1 MKSRKLEVLES
12 KSRRTFIGQAVKG
25 IGAAAL
31 GANLKS
37 EVFALGSP
45 AYLKNMS
52 AQRKQQFGFVIHG
65 GAGTLSHS
73 LMTPGV
79 EQSYRAQLSE
89 ALSAGYNILNK
100 NGSALDA
107 VEHAL
112 RILEDSPLFNAGKG
126 AVFTSAG
133 TNELDASIMDGS
145 NLKAGAVAVLRHI
158 KNPISLARLVMERS
172 PHVMMVGEGAE
183 TFAREQDVEFVPQS
197 YFRTEFRWKQYL
209 EEKAKDQKS
218 HSPGKSKAFQKSSAI
233 SAPNGYKLGT
243 VGAAALDQHGNLAA
257 GTSTGGISYKK
268 FGRVGDSPII
278 GAGTYANNQTCA
290 ISATG
295 DGEYFI
301 RVGVARDISALME
314 YAGKSLTEA
323 TQIVIEKVGK
333 LGGLGGVI
341 GIDRDGNIA
350 QTFNT
355 EGMYRGRVGA
365 DGQMV
370 IDIYA
375 SQRPAA

>member
-1 MKSRKLEVLES
+1 M
-12 KSRRTFIGQAVKG
+12 
-25 IGAAAL
+25 
-31 GANLKS
+31 
-37 EVFALGSP
+37 
-45 AYLKNMS
+45 
-52 AQRKQQFGFVIHG
+52 
-65 GAGTLSHS
+65 
-73 LMTPGV
+73 
-79 EQSYRAQLSE
+79 
-89 ALSAGYNILNK
+89 
-100 NGSALDA
+100 
-107 VEHAL
+107 
-112 RILEDSPLFNAGKG
+112 EDSPLFNAGKG

-197 YFRTEFRWKQYL
+197 YFRTELRWKQYL

-218 HSPGKSKAFQKSSAI
+218 HSPGKSEASQKSSAI

-323 TQIVIEKVGK
+323 TRIVIEKVGQ

-341 GIDRDGNIA
+341 GIDKEGNIA

-375 SQRPAA
+375 SLKPAA